1 MQQHV
6 TSSESQYSVTA
17 LSAPESN
24 KRKKSRSSKKRG
36 KGRGKQKGIDYLLTM
51 VIKIIYS

>member
-6 TSSESQYSVTA
+6 ISSESQYSVTA